1 MFMFKGE
8 FQEGE
13 SRYREAMDEL
23 KSSGECKEL
32 ALANQRMGWSLY
44 RQGRHS
50 ESLRLA
56 YNFMIMFLSCDVLCK
71 RCVVIYMTELKRTDK
86 LSLLRI
92 KTILAITCV
101 RVQTN

>member
-50 ESLRLA
+50 ESLRLG
-56 YNFMIMFLSCDVLCK
+56 YNFIIMFLSFFFVCDVFCK
-71 RCVVIYMTELKRTDK
+71 SCTVIYMTELKGTD
-86 LSLLRI
+86 
-92 KTILAITCV
+92 CH
-101 RVQTN
+101 